1 MEKTSNERLSEI
13 IKLLPV
19 KAIDETCLEDCQFII
34 DYLTACIEV
43 YYNKLE
49 LKNTTP
55 LTFEELELLLKKH
68 N

>member
-49 LKNTTP
+49 LKNTP
-55 LTFEELELLLKKH
+55 AISLEELKILL
-68 N
+68 NS